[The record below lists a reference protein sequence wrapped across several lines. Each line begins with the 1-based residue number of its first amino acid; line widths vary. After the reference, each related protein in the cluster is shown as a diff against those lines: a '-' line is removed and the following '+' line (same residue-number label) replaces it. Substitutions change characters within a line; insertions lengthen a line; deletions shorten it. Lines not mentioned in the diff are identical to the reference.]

1 MKHLVSLFDIDQ
13 NELRSI
19 LSLGCQLKQLLQQG
33 RRPPLLP
40 GLVLG
45 LIFEKPSL
53 RTRVSFEAGMAQL
66 GGSSLYLGKDVGW
79 PNREST
85 ADFVR
90 VLAEYVDFLVCRMN
104 SHHAVVELA
113 SHDAVPIINGLTNLA
128 HPCQALGDLM
138 TLKEC
143 LPQLAGKSLTFVGDG
158 NNVAHSLALACAM
171 EGVSFRLLGPEN
183 YFICPD
189 VVDRIVQKYP
199 SAEIRQSQDPDEVL
213 RDADFVY
220 TDVWVSMGQE
230 AEAQERLQAFSP
242 YQLNTQLMSL
252 APDHC
257 RVLHCLPARR
267 GQEITDDVID
277 GPNSVIVQQ
286 AGNRMHAQKG
296 LLLWLAIQHG
306 RIDRQS
312 LGQVGISYDG
322 TTQRWRDS

>member
-13 NELRSI
+13 DELKSI
-19 LSLGCQLKQLLQQG
+19 LNLGSQLKQLLHQG
-33 RRPPLLP
+33 HRPPILS

-53 RTRVSFEAGMAQL
+53 RTRVSFEAGIGQL

-79 PNREST
+79 PDREST
-85 ADFVR
+85 ADFVN

-104 SHHAVVELA
+104 SHQAVLELA
-113 SHDAVPIINGLTNLA
+113 SHNAVPVINGLTNLA

-138 TLKEC
+138 TMREC
-143 LPQLAGKSLTFVGDG
+143 VPQLGGKSLAFVGDG

-171 EGVSFRLLGPEN
+171 EGLRFKLLGPKD
-183 YFICPD
+183 YFIKPEVVERILLSYPQAEIHQSDDAEEILPD
-189 VVDRIVQKYP
+189 V
-199 SAEIRQSQDPDEVL
+199 
-213 RDADFVY
+213 DFVY

-230 AEAQERLQAFSP
+230 AEASQRIRAFSP
-242 YQLNTQLMSL
+242 YQLNAQLMAI

-257 RVLHCLPARR
+257 RILHCLPARR
-267 GQEITDDVID
+267 GQEITDQVID
-277 GPNSVIVQQ
+277 GPHSLIIQQ

-306 RIDRQS
+306 RVQPS
-312 LGQVGISYDG
+312 ALEELGMIA
-322 TTQRWRDS
+322 